1 MIFGTITYVKRIIT
15 NMNRAEVIK
24 ECEKSQHNV
33 TIIMLYWK
41 PGCNNATLVTQTM
54 AFKSF
59 KTMNHPNDDF

>member
-1 MIFGTITYVKRIIT
+1 MIFGKITYVKRIIT

-41 PGCNNATLVTQTM
+41 PGCNNVTLVTQTM
-54 AFKSF
+54 AFKS
-59 KTMNHPNDDF
+59 